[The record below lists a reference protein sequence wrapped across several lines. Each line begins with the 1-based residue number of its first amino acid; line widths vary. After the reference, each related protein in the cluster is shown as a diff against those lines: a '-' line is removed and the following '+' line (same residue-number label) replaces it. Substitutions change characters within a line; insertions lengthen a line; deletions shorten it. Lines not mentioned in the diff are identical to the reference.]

1 MGILDWFRRGAED
14 RPLKSGRVTAPAG
27 EEAIPNA
34 FTALTP
40 YRSRHADVLT
50 KLRQIPDAM
59 DALDFLR
66 RVNPDVSMAVWNFI
80 RLANVGHDMEFYGVS
95 PRNKGKRLTEVE
107 ALWRDE
113 FASRVNALSNDGLDG
128 LINQLHYSAYMRGG
142 QGLEVEIAPS
152 LDDIVDVYPV
162 DPKTLEWQ
170 LEDRRGP
177 DGRMRKVWVPYQR
190 QGFNRV
196 DLSEANFF
204 WVPTD
209 PDIDDP
215 RGNLVMESVLQAVDF
230 QMQMLQDLQQVIHN
244 QGWSRWDIE
253 LVMERLLQN
262 MPAKLRSDPKAQKE
276 WLEQRRDEVIQMLRN
291 LKPDDSFVHFDDVKF
306 NPMTGGQ
313 ATRSIDV
320 RAIFE
325 GIDTQLMSGA
335 KQMSS
340 VMNRT
345 NSNTET
351 WSTVQFRVFVQSIKS
366 VQRGSKRLIEEVA
379 RLWLRVK
386 GIQARPRFVHHTV
399 DWQSEADRW
408 RVELM
413 KEQYFVIATLMG
425 WLSNDEAAARVVGVE
440 RAYGEP
446 SENIRATFGLLI
458 GGDSYGHR
466 DDPRRSVVPAP
477 RPGEAEAAGRSR
489 ILWLPTERR

>member
-1 MGILDWFRRGAED
+1 
-14 RPLKSGRVTAPAG
+14 
-27 EEAIPNA
+27 
-34 FTALTP
+34 
-40 YRSRHADVLT
+40 
-50 KLRQIPDAM
+50 
-59 DALDFLR
+59 
-66 RVNPDVSMAVWNFI
+66 NPDVSMAVWNFI

-253 LVMERLLQN
+253 LVME
-262 MPAKLRSDPKAQKE
+262 
-276 WLEQRRDEVIQMLRN
+276 
-291 LKPDDSFVHFDDVKF
+291 
-306 NPMTGGQ
+306 
-313 ATRSIDV
+313 
-320 RAIFE
+320 
-325 GIDTQLMSGA
+325 
-335 KQMSS
+335 
-340 VMNRT
+340 
-345 NSNTET
+345 
-351 WSTVQFRVFVQSIKS
+351 
-366 VQRGSKRLIEEVA
+366 
-379 RLWLRVK
+379 
-386 GIQARPRFVHHTV
+386 
-399 DWQSEADRW
+399 
-408 RVELM
+408 
-413 KEQYFVIATLMG
+413 
-425 WLSNDEAAARVVGVE
+425 
-440 RAYGEP
+440 
-446 SENIRATFGLLI
+446 
-458 GGDSYGHR
+458 
-466 DDPRRSVVPAP
+466 
-477 RPGEAEAAGRSR
+477 
-489 ILWLPTERR
+489 